1 MAEGLL
7 IPRRINGTQ
16 IRAQEQT
23 KRLFKR
29 FPDGGL
35 VKSCELSFKAHP
47 VYLFNGVMDK
57 LTEEGLS
64 SMCRLKVVLTKE
76 LVPARTRLI
85 HLDVIC
91 KIVATHWK

>member
-7 IPRRINGTQ
+7 FSRGINGMH

-23 KRLFKR
+23 KCLFKH
-29 FPDGGL
+29 FPNSDL
-35 VKSCELSFKAHP
+35 IKACELSFKAHP
-47 VYLFNGVMDK
+47 VHLFNGVMDK

-64 SMCRLKVVLTKE
+64 NTCRLKVVLTKE

-85 HLDVIC
+85 QLEVIC
-91 KIVATHWK
+91 KIVAAHWQ